1 MGDILPRR
9 VAVSGA
15 DACATPAWVLGPPPR
30 EGGSMRVLRAC
41 GGAVLWIVA
50 SVVSLV
56 AVLLCAT
63 VVLLPIG
70 IPLLLVGRRLFRQSI
85 RLFLPR
91 AARHP
96 LKASGD
102 AARSATQSAT
112 HSLAESLPGT
122 VTDRVDGH
130 KVRKQ
135 LRKR

>member
-30 EGGSMRVLRAC
+30 EGGTMRVLRAC

-63 VVLLPIG
+63 VVLLPLG
-70 IPLLLVGRRLFRQSI
+70 IPLLLVGRRLFSLSI

-91 AARHP
+91 AAQHP

-102 AARSATQSAT
+102 SVRSAAS
-112 HSLAESLPGT
+112 S
-122 VTDRVDGH
+122 VTDSVTDQVDGGR
-130 KVRKQ
+130 VRKK
-135 LRKR
+135 LKKK